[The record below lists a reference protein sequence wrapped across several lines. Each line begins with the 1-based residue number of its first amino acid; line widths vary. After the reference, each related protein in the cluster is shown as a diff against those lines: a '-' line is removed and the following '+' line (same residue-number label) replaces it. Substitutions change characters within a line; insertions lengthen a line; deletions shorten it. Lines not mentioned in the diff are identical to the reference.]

1 MKIDVH
7 NHVLPREVL
16 ELFKTDPAFGTSL
29 KEKQIDIRGFAFS
42 LSQAFYD
49 PQAKLHELEQHELDA
64 AVVSMAPPSFLYELA
79 ADKTQILCAA
89 ANDGLA
95 RFAKHAPDRFR
106 WMAHVPMLSPDH
118 AMPML
123 KQAKADGAVGV
134 EIATSI
140 AGRRLDDSMFDG
152 FWATAEALNLLV
164 MIHPWYNS
172 AYPGLDDWYFQ
183 NVIGNPLETMIA
195 GCRLICSGLLD
206 RRPALRILLVHGG
219 GNLPYQLG
227 RLQHAISVRPELK
240 NVSKDPWAFAGRLV
254 FDSLTHDEKALVY
267 LVDRVGIDNV
277 VFGTDL
283 PFDMAP
289 TKPVSQVRAAL
300 GEGRAA
306 QVLERNP
313 ATLLGFA

>member
-16 ELFKTDPAFGTSL
+16 ELFKSDPAFGASV
-29 KEKQIDIRGFAFS
+29 KGEHIEIRGFAFP
-42 LSQAFYD
+42 LSEAFYD
-49 PQAKLHELEQHELDA
+49 PLAKLDELEQHELDA
-64 AVVSMAPPSFLYELA
+64 AVVSIAPPSFLYELA
-79 ADKTQILCAA
+79 ADKTQTLCAA
-89 ANDGLA
+89 ANAGLA

-106 WMAHVPMLSPDH
+106 WMAHVPMLTPDR
-118 AMPML
+118 AVAML
-123 KQAKADGAVGV
+123 KEAKADGAVGV
-134 EIATSI
+134 EVATSI

-152 FWATAEALNLLV
+152 FWATAEELNLLV

-172 AYPGLDDWYFQ
+172 SYPGLEDWYLQ

-195 GCRLICSGLLD
+195 GGRLICSGLLD

-219 GNLPYQLG
+219 GHLPYQLG
-227 RLQHAISVRPELK
+227 RLRHAISVRPELK
-240 NVSKDPWAFAGRLV
+240 DVGEDPWSFAGRLL
-254 FDSLTHDEKALVY
+254 FDTLTHDEKAMAY
-267 LVDRVGIDNV
+267 LVDRVGIENV
-277 VFGTDL
+277 VLGTDL

-306 QVLERNP
+306 QIVERNP